1 MNSPIHKF
9 TIQEA
14 SAQLEALIDS
24 TIAGELVAIEIYDGF
39 AVQLIPMDESPREAV
54 ADGQL

>member
-1 MNSPIHKF
+1 MINPIHRF

-24 TIAGELVAIEIYDGF
+24 TIAGELVVIEICDGF
-39 AVQLIPMDESPREAV
+39 AVQLIPMDEIPLEAI
-54 ADGQL
+54 ADGKA